1 MIIKNAK
8 FLLIDDDPFIREEL
22 INSLKNLDFI
32 GPFSEA
38 KDGADA
44 IRIIKENSA
53 NPFDFIICDV
63 HMPKM
68 DGISFLAQLKEEQLL
83 EYPTP
88 ILMLTSES
96 DRKIVVETIKLGA
109 GSYLLK
115 PWNQL
120 DLAKK
125 IVSTWDRIHS
135 LKEK

>member
-8 FLLIDDDPFIREEL
+8 FLLIDDDPYIREEL
-22 INSLKNLDFI
+22 VNSLKNLDFI
-32 GPFSEA
+32 GPFIEA

-53 NPFDFIICDV
+53 TPFDFIICDV

-68 DGISFLAQLKEEQLL
+68 DGISFLAKLKEEQLL
-83 EYPTP
+83 ETPTP

-96 DRKIVVETIKLGA
+96 DRKVVVESVKLGA

-115 PWNQL
+115 PWNQVE
-120 DLAKK
+120 LAKK
-125 IVSTWDRIHS
+125 IVSTWERIHR
-135 LKEK
+135 LDEE